1 MMNIKHNIL
10 VVNGSARSSRSLSRM
25 LTQRFLDTWH
35 STGLSGEVKQRDVGK
50 NPPPFISEEWIASA
64 FKPEEE
70 RTEQDRQILE
80 YSDQAITEVS
90 EADVIVIAT
99 PMYNYGL
106 PAAVKAWFDQ
116 VIRIGKTFSFDLA
129 RGDSPLE
136 PTLSGKRL
144 VTLTSSGEFGFERG
158 GVRASMN
165 HLHPHI
171 NTLSKYL
178 GVFRSWNVSIE
189 YQEFGDERFRES
201 KNRALERIS
210 PVVHELLC
218 SFEKTQSSVR

>member
-1 MMNIKHNIL
+1 
-10 VVNGSARSSRSLSRM
+10 M
-25 LTQRFLDTWH
+25 LTYRFLDAWR
-35 STGLSGEVKQRDVGK
+35 STDQSGEIQERDVGK

-64 FKPEEE
+64 FKAEAE
-70 RTEQDRQILE
+70 RSEQDHRILE
-80 YSDQAITEVS
+80 YSDKAIS
-90 EADVIVIAT
+90 ELSKADVIVIAT

-129 RGDSPLE
+129 RGDTPLV

-144 VTLTSSGEFGFERG
+144 ITLTSSGEFGFDKE

-171 NTLSKYL
+171 STLSRYL
-178 GVFRSWNVSIE
+178 GVSRSWDVSIE
-189 YQEFGDERFRES
+189 YQEFGDERFQKS
-201 KNRALERIS
+201 KNRAIEAINPIVS
-210 PVVHELLC
+210 ELIR
-218 SFEKTQSSVR
+218 SFEPTSTNVK

>member
-1 MMNIKHNIL
+1 
-10 VVNGSARSSRSLSRM
+10 M
-25 LTQRFLDTWH
+25 LTHQFLDSWRA
-35 STGLSGEVKQRDVGK
+35 TGLSGKITQRDVGTH
-50 NPPPFISEEWIASA
+50 PPPFISEEWIASA
-64 FKPEEE
+64 FTPEAE
-70 RTEQDRQILE
+70 RTEQDRHILE
-80 YSDQAITEVS
+80 YSDQAITELS

-129 RGDSPLE
+129 RGDTPLA

-144 VTLTSSGEFGFERG
+144 VTLTASGEFGFDPG

-165 HLHPHI
+165 YLHPHI

-178 GVFRSWNVSIE
+178 GVSKSWNVSIE

-201 KNRALERIS
+201 KDRALEKID
-210 PVVHELLC
+210 PVVQKLKR
-218 SFEKTQSSVR
+218 SFEKTESSVN